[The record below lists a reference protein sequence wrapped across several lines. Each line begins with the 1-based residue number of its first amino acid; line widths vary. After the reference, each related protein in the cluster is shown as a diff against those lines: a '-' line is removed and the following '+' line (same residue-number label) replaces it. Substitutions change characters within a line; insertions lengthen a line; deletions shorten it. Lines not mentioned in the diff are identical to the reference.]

1 VLGSFSL
8 CFFAAIAVA
17 QAPGEDAPDD
27 GEEPPSAEPPAL
39 EPPRVV
45 SLPDVRLDPNDPM
58 PADGVVRLEL
68 AIEAD
73 GAGTVETCDAG
84 EAICAR
90 VADAISRAVFEP
102 ARRDGEAVPS
112 RIAMRFRVLA
122 PEPDREPEE
131 PRPPEGSREPVIDRV
146 EPELQFGAT
155 GTIERPPE
163 GAVRLTLEE
172 TRDLPGTF
180 GDPFRALE
188 ALPGVTPVLS
198 GLPYFYVRGAP
209 PSGTLYV
216 YDDIQLP
223 ALFHLGLGPA
233 VVHPAMVG
241 PIRLYTGVP
250 PARFGR
256 FIGGVIEAEGPE
268 RLTDDRVHGDFEV
281 RLLDVN
287 AMIQVPIGDGELAVA
302 GRYGY
307 PGLLLSIFS
316 PEVDLAYW
324 DYQVRFSH
332 PVGTHDEIQ
341 VVALGS
347 YDTLTTV
354 NDNDGP
360 MMPGDEPDESSLGI
374 HFHRLELR
382 FVREKDSFEF
392 GTALRFGWEES
403 SLDDEIGIVA
413 TTLGSRLWMRFESDG
428 LELRMGAELLGAA
441 GDMTFTPEGGGA
453 GSGDMAQDPA
463 RNSVFA
469 SVAGRSMAAAYA
481 ELRLDPI
488 EEMTI
493 DLGLRTDAWT
503 TGATV
508 EAAIDPRVRA
518 TFHVTDWLDL
528 SLAGGVARQ
537 PAVFFIPLPGLTE
550 VAIDRG
556 LQTGAQIE
564 AGVAVEPIENLE
576 IEAQFFVHRYW
587 DLLFPDLFIEDEVC
601 AEIGAGCMEVQP
613 DPRVDGL
620 SYGAEVFVRRD
631 PSERISG
638 FLSYTLAW
646 AELDAIPGID
656 YTPSYDVRHILN
668 AAARWE
674 IVDGFSIGLRLH
686 LRSGKPLGAWYL
698 TLEDGAPSLGRY
710 EQRLPPFFRADA
722 SVAYAWETSWGNL
735 RVTLEWLNLTWAE
748 EPSALDCPEG
758 LLGPPAQECPVEYL
772 PAIVVP
778 NLALRG
784 AF

>member
-1 VLGSFSL
+1 MPVAWALWIVTV
-8 CFFAAIAVA
+8 AAA
-17 QAPGEDAPDD
+17 QPPPDEPRRD
-27 GEEPPSAEPPAL
+27 REARVPPLLLPPSAL
-39 EPPRVV
+39 T
-45 SLPDVRLDPNDPM
+45 LPEVRLDPGEEM
-58 PADGVVRLEL
+58 PEGGVVNLVL

-73 GAGTVETCDAG
+73 GTGAVESCAGGDAM
-84 EAICAR
+84 CAR
-90 VADAISRAVFEP
+90 VSDAIARARFEP
-102 ARRDGEAVPS
+102 ARRNGRAMAS
-112 RIAMRFRVLA
+112 RIAMRFRIA
-122 PEPDREPEE
+122 PAEPEE
-131 PRPPEGSREPVIDRV
+131 AAAAPPDTPGTNAEIDRV
-146 EPELQFGAT
+146 EPDLEYGAT
-155 GTIERPPE
+155 AAIERPPE
-163 GAVRLTLEE
+163 GAVRLELEE

-180 GDPFRALE
+180 GDPFRAIE

-233 VVHPAMVG
+233 VVHPRMVG

-256 FIGGVIEAEGPE
+256 FIGGVIEGEGPDPLE
-268 RLTDDRVHGDFEV
+268 DDGVHGDFEA
-281 RLLDVN
+281 RLIDVN
-287 AMIQVPIGDGELAVA
+287 AMVQFPVGDGQLAVA

-324 DYQVRFSH
+324 DYQLRFEH
-332 PVGTHDEIQ
+332 PLGDRDEIE

-347 YDTLTTV
+347 FDSLTTV
-354 NDNDGP
+354 QQPDD
-360 MMPGDEPDESSLGI
+360 PGEEPEENSLGI

-382 FVREKDSFEF
+382 YIREVDSFEF

-413 TTLGSRLWMRFESDG
+413 ATFGSRLWTHYDG
-428 LELRMGAELLGAA
+428 EDVELRVGAELIGAA
-441 GDMTFTPEGGGA
+441 GDMTFQQQGGGP
-453 GSGDMAQDPA
+453 GSGEAPQDPA

-469 SVAGRSMAAAYA
+469 SVAGRSLAALYGEIRVDASEA
-481 ELRLDPI
+481 ITVD
-488 EEMTI
+488 
-493 DLGLRTDAWT
+493 GGVRTDVWT

-508 EAAIDPRVRA
+508 EAAIDPRLRG
-518 TFHVTDWLDL
+518 TFHVTDWMDLDL
-528 SLAGGVARQ
+528 AIGVARQ

-556 LQTGAQIE
+556 LQTAAQIE
-564 AGVAVEPIENLE
+564 AGVAIEPMENLE
-576 IEAQFFVHRYW
+576 IETQFFAHRYW

-601 AEIGAGCMEVQP
+601 AELGAGCMEVQP

-620 SYGAEVFVRRD
+620 SYGAELFVRRD
-631 PSERISG
+631 PEEKLSG

-646 AELDAIPGID
+646 AELDAIPGIE

-674 IVDGFSIGLRLH
+674 IFEGFTLGLRVH
-686 LRSGKPLGAWYL
+686 FRTGKMLGAWFI
-698 TLEDGAPSLGRY
+698 TLEDGEPGLGRY

-722 SVAYAWETSWGNL
+722 SVAYGWDTSWGNL

-748 EPSALDCPEG
+748 EPTQLDCPEVM
-758 LLGPPAQECPVEYL
+758 LGPPTSECPVEYL